1 MELVWYVSLSI
12 FLRVYYR
19 AFVNQTYRQ
28 RTWLSA
34 LSSAKGFTCHWH
46 ILDVAV
52 LLMGVMQL
60 MAQSRKSQVDVV
72 QNKFEDVSASDFV
85 QVFS

>member
-1 MELVWYVSLSI
+1 
-12 FLRVYYR
+12 
-19 AFVNQTYRQ
+19 
-28 RTWLSA
+28 
-34 LSSAKGFTCHWH
+34 
-46 ILDVAV
+46 
-52 LLMGVMQL
+52 MGVMQL